1 MTTHVVASDAE
12 TNESETL
19 TITDNYVLVRDGS
32 AYIASTTLHH
42 LNPAA
47 LIDTAGHIV
56 FEVVHAGVSGEMHGT

>member
-12 TNESETL
+12 TNESEAL

-42 LNPAA
+42 LK
-47 LIDTAGHIV
+47 D
-56 FEVVHAGVSGEMHGT
+56 GTTTHVITVKGCRQ